1 MMNESRTQQDYR
13 ALNKQQLIADI
24 KVVLAD
30 AEALIHEAKAQGGEA
45 LALAREKANQ
55 SLQVVKAK
63 LAEAQTV
70 LSARGRIASE
80 LTSEYVRSH
89 PREAIGAAAVVGL
102 LIGLLVSRR

>member
-1 MMNESRTQQDYR
+1 MNESSTQQDYR
-13 ALNKQQLIADI
+13 ALTKQQLMADI

-30 AEALIHEAKAQGGEA
+30 AEALIQATKAQGGEA
-45 LALAREKANQ
+45 LAMARDKANE

-70 LSARGRIASE
+70 LSARGRMATE

-89 PREAIGAAAVVGL
+89 PREAIGGAALIGL
-102 LIGLLVSRR
+102 LIGLLVTRR

>member
-1 MMNESRTQQDYR
+1 MYESSTQHDDR
-13 ALNKQQLIADI
+13 ALTKQQLMADI

-30 AEALIHEAKAQGGEA
+30 AEALILATKAQGGEA
-45 LALAREKANQ
+45 LARARDKANE

-70 LSARGRIASE
+70 LSARGRIATE

-89 PREAIGAAAVVGL
+89 PREAIGAAAMVGL

>member
-1 MMNESRTQQDYR
+1 MNESSTQQDYR
-13 ALNKQQLIADI
+13 ALTKQQLMADI

-30 AEALIHEAKAQGGEA
+30 AEALIHATKAQGGEA
-45 LALAREKANQ
+45 LALARDKANE

-70 LSARGRIASE
+70 LSARGRIATE

-89 PREAIGAAAVVGL
+89 PREAIGGAALVGL
-102 LIGLLVSRR
+102 LIGLLVTRR